1 MVGSAITEQAESRL
15 IFAIHPPPFSI
26 PAVVAATRA
35 PPSDQVAEWAL
46 PASTARHQ
54 ASSPSTAEAVTLS
67 VDGNADELSVE
78 CRLPLCPLPLRACP
92 DRSDAPCGLTAR
104 AITPGP
110 WPKKGLQQ
118 AWRWPWPLLT
128 MAGRFRCR
136 VAATKAVAL
145 SMPHEFIGLDPYSPL
160 KFKPLCACPFKVSR
174 CRLLYPSIPGHR
186 RSTNPQQQGAKLSTI
201 GPKATVASLGR
212 CGL

>member
-1 MVGSAITEQAESRL
+1 MSSASKAGYLS
-15 IFAIHPPPFSI
+15 
-26 PAVVAATRA
+26 A
-35 PPSDQVAEWAL
+35 PPLAGLPRPVA
-46 PASTARHQ
+46 
-54 ASSPSTAEAVTLS
+54 
-67 VDGNADELSVE
+67 
-78 CRLPLCPLPLRACP
+78 CPLWTDSTGDSAGALAQE
-92 DRSDAPCGLTAR
+92 
-104 AITPGP
+104 
-110 WPKKGLQQ
+110 GLQQ

-174 CRLLYPSIPGHR
+174 CRLLNPAIPGHR

-201 GPKATVASLGR
+201 GPKATLASLGR